1 MKKYPYFKR
10 LSPEEAFDLYENA
23 PLHYLAYLAHIF
35 RCRKSDPNVVTYAV
49 DRNINYTNICVC
61 KCKFCAFY
69 REDTDKDG
77 YVISFDDLYKKIKEL
92 VEVGGTHILLQG
104 SHHPSLDLGFYVE
117 MLKFIKKNFPSIHI
131 HGFSPPEIIHFS
143 KLFKRP
149 VEKILEIL
157 IEAGL
162 DSIPGGGA
170 EILVDDI
177 RKKISP
183 RKCSSEE
190 WLMVME
196 IAHRMGL
203 KTSATMMFGHVE
215 SLKDRIEH
223 LKKLRDL
230 QDKTGGFTAFIPW
243 TFQPDK
249 TSLSH
254 LRKLTSSEYLRTL
267 AISRLFLDNFDNIQ
281 VSWVTMGDKVAQ
293 LGLFFG
299 ANDFGSTMM
308 EENVV
313 AATGVRFK
321 LSKEDIERLI
331 IEAGFVPKQRRMDY
345 SLVS

>member
-1 MKKYPYFKR
+1 MKNFKR
-10 LSPEEAFDLYENA
+10 LSPEEALDLYENA
-23 PLHYLAYLAHIF
+23 PLHHLAHLAHIF
-35 RCRKSDPNVVTYAV
+35 RCKKSDPNVVTYAV
-49 DRNINYTNICVC
+49 DRNINYTNICVS
-61 KCKFCAFY
+61 KCKFCAFS
-69 REDTDKDG
+69 REESDEDG
-77 YVISFDDLYKKIKEL
+77 YVISFEELYRKIKEL
-92 VEVGGTHILLQG
+92 VDVGGTHILLQG
-104 SHHPSLDLGFYVE
+104 GHHPSLDLDFYVE
-117 MLKFIKKNFPSIHI
+117 MLRFIKRNFPSIHI

-143 KLFKRP
+143 KLFKKP

-170 EILVDDI
+170 EILVDDV

-196 IAHRMGL
+196 IAHKMGL

-215 SLKDRIEH
+215 SLRDRIEH

-243 TFQPDK
+243 TFQPDR

-254 LRKLTSSEYLRTL
+254 LRKLTSPEYLRTL
-267 AISRLFLDNFDNIQ
+267 AISRLFLDNFNNIQ
-281 VSWVTMGDKVAQ
+281 VSWVTMGDKIAQ

-313 AATGVRFK
+313 AATGVKFR

-331 IEAGFVPKQRRMDY
+331 KEAGFVPKQRRMDY
-345 SLVS
+345 SLVE